1 MVLPLVV
8 FHESIAY
15 HQPTTLPELLMR
27 NIIASYV
34 DLESLFTK
42 GAFQDGSPARSFQ

>member
-1 MVLPLVV
+1 MVLPLVA

-15 HQPTTLPELLMR
+15 NQPTTLPELLMR
-27 NIIASYV
+27 NTIASYV

-42 GAFQDGSPARSFQ
+42 GAIQDGSPARSFQ